1 MPVQDLGKKYLR
13 NVCMTVELFHERQ
26 LPLAGVSV
34 GLCSRSVCGEC
45 VCVCVCVCV
54 VLVALWPP
62 GLFFLFHLAN
72 LSFDFLHSF
81 IDNLRQNLLV
91 G

>member
-34 GLCSRSVCGEC
+34 GLCSCS
-45 VCVCVCVCV
+45 VCVCVCGCV

-62 GLFFLFHLAN
+62 GL
-72 LSFDFLHSF
+72 SFSLYLT
-81 IDNLRQNLLV
+81 N
-91 G
+91 